1 MLSFN
6 WEVALFMLIRKGALL
21 SEALVSLLLA
31 TMTTWLIVT
40 TMQYFNR
47 IQFAEDARMKEAR
60 RQHYEEHKR
69 WLNDEASP

>member
-1 MLSFN
+1 
-6 WEVALFMLIRKGALL
+6 MLIRKGALL
-21 SEALVSLLLA
+21 SEALVSLLLV

-47 IQFAEDARMKEAR
+47 IHVAEEARMKEAR
-60 RQHYEEHKR
+60 RQYYEEQKR

>member
-1 MLSFN
+1 
-6 WEVALFMLIRKGALL
+6 MLIRKGALL

-47 IQFAEDARMKEAR
+47 IQFAEEARMKKAR
-60 RQHYEEHKR
+60 RQYYEEQKR

>member
-1 MLSFN
+1 
-6 WEVALFMLIRKGALL
+6 MLIRKGALL
-21 SEALVSLLLA
+21 SEALVSLLFV

-47 IQFAEDARMKEAR
+47 IQVTEEARMKEAR
-60 RQHYEEHKR
+60 RQYYEEQKR

>member
-1 MLSFN
+1 
-6 WEVALFMLIRKGALL
+6 MLIRKGALL
-21 SEALVSLLLA
+21 SEALVSLLLV

-47 IQFAEDARMKEAR
+47 IHVAEEARMKEAR
-60 RQHYEEHKR
+60 RQYYEEQKL

>member
-1 MLSFN
+1 
-6 WEVALFMLIRKGALL
+6 MLIRKGALL
-21 SEALVSLLLA
+21 SEALVSLLLE

-47 IQFAEDARMKEAR
+47 IQFAEEARMKEAR
-60 RQHYEEHKR
+60 RQYYEEQKR

>member
-1 MLSFN
+1 
-6 WEVALFMLIRKGALL
+6 MLIRKGALL

-47 IQFAEDARMKEAR
+47 IQFSEEARMKEAR
-60 RQHYEEHKR
+60 RQYYEEQKR

>member
-1 MLSFN
+1 
-6 WEVALFMLIRKGALL
+6 MLIRKGALL

-47 IQFAEDARMKEAR
+47 IPVAEEARMKEAR
-60 RQHYEEHKR
+60 RQYYEEQKR

>member
-1 MLSFN
+1 
-6 WEVALFMLIRKGALL
+6 MLIRKGALL

-47 IQFAEDARMKEAR
+47 IQVAEEARMKEDVDNIMR
-60 RQHYEEHKR
+60 NK
-69 WLNDEASP
+69 NDG